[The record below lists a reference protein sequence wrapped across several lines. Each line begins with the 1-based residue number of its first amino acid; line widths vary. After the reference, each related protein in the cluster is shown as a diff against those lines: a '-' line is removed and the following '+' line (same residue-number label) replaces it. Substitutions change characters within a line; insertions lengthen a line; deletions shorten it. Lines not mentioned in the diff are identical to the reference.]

1 MEMTCVRRVFTNQYI
16 GKVSGNDR
24 REVCLE
30 VLLQLLENG
39 LDFRRFT
46 VISLNVENEVT
57 CM

>member
-1 MEMTCVRRVFTNQYI
+1 MSDVCLQISNI

-46 VISLNVENEVT
+46 VISLNENEVT